1 MTRGEPAPSRDAQR
15 DVAGGWPRT
24 GVRLGRRERPEGDA
38 MDWRETQI
46 DPGASVEAADGPFGT
61 VEDVVVSPQTGTVS
75 HLVAR
80 RGSTTER
87 VTIPVSAIAEVPNRH
102 VVRLRVRRDELAT
115 MASGAH
121 SESGGMRSA
130 TGNRD
135 EIRVPVLEERL
146 DVGTRPT
153 ELGEVRLHKTVELF
167 EQVARQ
173 PVLRE
178 DVIVERV
185 EMHRELDAP
194 LEPHM
199 DGDWFVVPIMEEV
212 LVVQKRL
219 VLKEEVRI
227 KKRQVTEEYEV
238 REQLRREHL
247 DIEDATTHGI
257 AGQDGTANRRGTT
270 AGSMSGRDSSAR
282 NAASH
287 LTADATSAD
296 AAAARP
302 STTRGAGAGHR

>member
-1 MTRGEPAPSRDAQR
+1 
-15 DVAGGWPRT
+15 
-24 GVRLGRRERPEGDA
+24 
-38 MDWRETQI
+38 MDWRETQV
-46 DPGASVEAADGPFGT
+46 DPGASVEAADGPLGT
-61 VEDVVVSPQTGTVS
+61 VEDVVVDPQTRAVS

-87 VTIPVSAIAEVPNRH
+87 VTIPMTAVAEVPNRH
-102 VVRLRVRRDELAT
+102 VVRLRVRRDELTAMTSRARSEVGSMRAAT
-115 MASGAH
+115 
-121 SESGGMRSA
+121 
-130 TGNRD
+130 TNRD

-146 DVGTRPT
+146 DVATRPT
-153 ELGEVRLHKTVELF
+153 ELGEVRLHKTIELF

-199 DGDWFVVPIMEEV
+199 DGDWFVVPIMEEM

-247 DIEDATTHGI
+247 DVEDATTHGI
-257 AGQDGTANRRGTT
+257 GGSDGAAYRRGTT
-270 AGSMSGRDSSAR
+270 AGRASVH
-282 NAASH
+282 AAD
-287 LTADATSAD
+287 TRTTGDVTVDDMRADNATS
-296 AAAARP
+296 P
-302 STTRGAGAGHR
+302 TSTTPGAGAGRR

>member
-1 MTRGEPAPSRDAQR
+1 
-15 DVAGGWPRT
+15 
-24 GVRLGRRERPEGDA
+24 
-38 MDWRETQI
+38 MDWRETQV
-46 DPGASVEAADGPFGT
+46 DPGASVEAADGPLGT
-61 VEDVVVSPQTGTVS
+61 VEEVMVSPQTGTLS

-80 RGSTTER
+80 LGSTTER
-87 VTIPVSAIAEVPNRH
+87 VTIPTSAIAEVPNRH
-102 VVRLRVRRDELAT
+102 VVRLRVRRDELT
-115 MASGAH
+115 GMAC
-121 SESGGMRSA
+121 GGMTEARGVRGEA
-130 TGNRD
+130 RREG

-146 DVGTRPT
+146 EVGTRPV
-153 ELGEVRLHKTVELF
+153 ELGEVRLHKSIETF

-238 REQLRREHL
+238 REQLRREHV
-247 DIEDATTHGI
+247 DVEDATTHGI
-257 AGQDGTANRRGTT
+257 GGHDGAAYRRGTT
-270 AGSMSGRDSSAR
+270 AGNMSGREAPAHDLRAPDE
-282 NAASH
+282 
-287 LTADATSAD
+287 TMGT
-296 AAAARP
+296 
-302 STTRGAGAGHR
+302 STTHETGVGRR

>member
-1 MTRGEPAPSRDAQR
+1 
-15 DVAGGWPRT
+15 
-24 GVRLGRRERPEGDA
+24 
-38 MDWRETQI
+38 MDWRETQV
-46 DPGASVEAADGPFGT
+46 DPGASVEAADGPLGT
-61 VEDVVVSPQTGTVS
+61 VEEVFVSPQTGALS

-80 RGSTTER
+80 LGSTTER
-87 VTIPVSAIAEVPNRH
+87 VTIPATAIADVPNRH
-102 VVRLRVRRDELAT
+102 AVRLRVRRDELKA
-115 MASGAH
+115 MASGLHA
-121 SESGGMRSA
+121 ESRGG
-130 TGNRD
+130 N
-135 EIRVPVLEERL
+135 EIRVPILEERL
-146 DVGTRPT
+146 EVGKRPV
-153 ELGEVRLHKTVELF
+153 ELGEVRLHKSIETF

-185 EMHRELDAP
+185 EINRDLEAP

-247 DIEDATTHGI
+247 EVEDATTHGI
-257 AGQDGTANRRGTT
+257 AGRDGAARRP
-270 AGSMSGRDSSAR
+270 APAARASAHDEAALDAPVGG
-282 NAASH
+282 AASREGSG
-287 LTADATSAD
+287 APDAT
-296 AAAARP
+296 
-302 STTRGAGAGHR
+302 TTRGTPANRH